1 MSTQLTLNLPDGLA
15 ERIEAVAQRT
25 GRSVN
30 DFLAE
35 TIELTLRPW
44 GDSLPEPISEASD
57 NDVLRLSE
65 KQLPETIDQRL
76 SELLSDQQAAT
87 LSLVEQRELT
97 ALMQIYEEGLL
108 RKAEA
113 IREAV
118 RRGLRG
124 RVAS

>member
-1 MSTQLTLNLPDGLA
+1 MSQAGGAIADQSSAGTNRPRWPTLG
-15 ERIEAVAQRT
+15 VAMT
-25 GRSVN
+25 NSGAPSVN
-30 DFLAE
+30 
-35 TIELTLRPW
+35 TP
-44 GDSLPEPISEASD
+44 
-57 NDVLRLSE
+57 
-65 KQLPETIDQRL
+65 
-76 SELLSDQQAAT
+76 
-87 LSLVEQRELT
+87 VEQRELT